1 MDIWLIRK
9 DNRFERDGKFSK
21 GRTEV
26 AVAETR
32 EAAIKKMH
40 DDADFYLKDT
50 TMFEGGVVT
59 KDTDYM
65 LELDVFRHCGDGMR
79 RITHN
84 IYHRSTDEGVL
95 FI

>member
-9 DNRFERDGKFSK
+9 DIQNERDGKFSG

-26 AVAETR
+26 AVAATH

-40 DDADFYLKDT
+40 DDADFYLTD
-50 TMFEGGVVT
+50 TMFKGCEVD

-65 LELDVFRHCGDGMR
+65 MKLNVLRNCGKGGMM
-79 RITHN
+79 ITYN
-84 IYHRSTDEGVL
+84 IYHRSTDEGNV

>member
-1 MDIWLIRK
+1 MDIWLIKK
-9 DNRFERDGKFSK
+9 DTQFERDGKFSK

-26 AVAETR
+26 GVAETR

-40 DDADFYLKDT
+40 DDADFYITDT
-50 TMFEGGVVT
+50 TMFEGCVVT

-65 LELDVFRHCGDGMR
+65 MKLDVLRYCGNGMR
-79 RITHN
+79 ITYN
-84 IYHRSTDEGVL
+84 VYHRSTDEGVL